1 MFFVYVVGEKFLDF
15 SFLAQQGPDN
25 MSTLNERNMMEHPLG
40 GHFGDFHR
48 KLCKHIKN
56 SKERS
61 FFLGNEMCYFDQILR
76 ANTICPF
83 GMNCT
88 FAHARKEIGMTGFE
102 VEESRSLVTEKN
114 GAAAGT
120 MTLSKV
126 NVITSYNETLK
137 QKDLEIEEK
146 DLEIEEKDLEIEQRG
161 RKIEKLEKKLGYL
174 GIRLSY
180 VRSCE

>member
-1 MFFVYVVGEKFLDF
+1 
-15 SFLAQQGPDN
+15 

-48 KLCKHIKN
+48 KLCKHIKS
-56 SKERS
+56 SKERA
-61 FFLGNEMCYFDQILR
+61 FFLGNEMYFDQILR

-137 QKDLEIEEK
+137 QKEIEIEEKDLEIEEK
-146 DLEIEEKDLEIEQRG
+146 DLEIKEKDLEIEQRG
-161 RKIEKLEKKLGYL
+161 RKIEKLEKKLRYL
-174 GIRLSY
+174 KHNITSSILYHQLTLDNIRKINSQI
-180 VRSCE
+180 

>member
-1 MFFVYVVGEKFLDF
+1 
-15 SFLAQQGPDN
+15 
-25 MSTLNERNMMEHPLG
+25 MMEHPLG
-40 GHFGDFHR
+40 GHCGDFHR

-56 SKERS
+56 SKERA

-114 GAAAGT
+114 PKDHVILNNRCHQIGIPSLPHT
-120 MTLSKV
+120 PSDILFEWPLV
-126 NVITSYNETLK
+126 NKDVI
-137 QKDLEIEEK
+137 I
-146 DLEIEEKDLEIEQRG
+146 
-161 RKIEKLEKKLGYL
+161 
-174 GIRLSY
+174 
-180 VRSCE
+180 